1 MGAGGKVHIGLH
13 WIKHTLL
20 REHGSH
26 LYMHKYIHGCKW
38 LGSYKT
44 YFDYWYVILV
54 NSVLAK
60 YLPRACRTIYIY
72 IEYLGNH
79 QKYRVRYG
87 SLVIVMCGLY
97 GNHCTHTVHIQHIS
111 GYKWYLQ

>member
-1 MGAGGKVHIGLH
+1 MDASDYAHIRLISITDMSSWSILFLQNICQGLAE
-13 WIKHTLL
+13 L
-20 REHGSH
+20 
-26 LYMHKYIHGCKW
+26 
-38 LGSYKT
+38 
-44 YFDYWYVILV
+44 
-54 NSVLAK
+54 
-60 YLPRACRTIYIY
+60 YIY